1 MTGRMIK
8 DPRYGLHG
16 PLVQFKNHR
25 YDTPMAGIKRLL
37 RSAAFGLAGIA
48 STVSAPAWAAP
59 QIPLAAG
66 SYEQLSIVMAAADQ
80 CGFHSY
86 RVQESAFSYKY
97 LYTNDDLGS
106 YPCIQ
111 SWLKKSAPALGLSPR
126 YEGDTYQR

>member
-1 MTGRMIK
+1 MAQDMTFNVPLVLFKSRRYGTPMTGIK
-8 DPRYGLHG
+8 G
-16 PLVQFKNHR
+16 PLK
-25 YDTPMAGIKRLL
+25 
-37 RSAAFGLAGIA
+37 SAAFGLAGIA
-48 STVSAPAWAAP
+48 ATLSAPTWAAP

-80 CGFHSY
+80 CGFRSY

-111 SWLKKSAPALGLSPR
+111 SWLKKSAQALGLSPR